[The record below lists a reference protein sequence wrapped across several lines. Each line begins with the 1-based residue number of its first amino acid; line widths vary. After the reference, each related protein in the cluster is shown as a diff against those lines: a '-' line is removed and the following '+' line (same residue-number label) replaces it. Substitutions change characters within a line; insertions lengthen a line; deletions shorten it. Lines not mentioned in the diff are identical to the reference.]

1 MSDNIVNLRRARKR
15 QDRRRDDAKAAEN
28 RIVYGM
34 TKAERRSL
42 EAQREKADRDLDA
55 RRIVGPDDR

>member
-1 MSDNIVNLRRARKR
+1 VGDIVNLRRERKR

-28 RIVYGM
+28 RILHGM
-34 TKAERRSL
+34 PKAERRSIMA
-42 EAQREKADRDLDA
+42 EREKAERDLDA

>member
-1 MSDNIVNLRRARKR
+1 MGDIVNLRRARKR

-34 TKAERRSL
+34 TKVERRSI
-42 EAQREKADRDLDA
+42 EAEREKADRDLNA
-55 RRIVGPDDR
+55 RRLVGPDDR

>member
-1 MSDNIVNLRRARKR
+1 MGDIVNLRRARKR

-34 TKAERRSL
+34 TKAERRSI
-42 EAQREKADRDLDA
+42 EAEREKADRDLDA

>member
-1 MSDNIVNLRRARKR
+1 MGDIVNLRRARKR

-34 TKAERRSL
+34 TKAERRSI
-42 EAQREKADRDLDA
+42 EAEREKAERDLNA
-55 RRIVGPDDR
+55 HRIIGPDDR